1 MGCQSVGESP
11 AEVSL
16 EECAHQRPTGS
27 PEMAWNCS
35 WEIHAQNRNKVCPGA
50 SEAPELYSRGFL
62 TMQQIEPYPPPVIMS
77 YIFLLICLCGLV
89 GNGVVLWFFGFSIKR
104 NPFSIYFLHLAVADI
119 GYLFCKAVLSV
130 MQAGAFPGAFPT
142 YIRFVSRILSLAA
155 FLTSVSLL
163 PAVSTERCL
172 SVLFPT
178 WYCYRRPK
186 RMSAL
191 VSALLWALAFLIT
204 TIHTYFCVYIAPGPS
219 WGGCTHMDIFLG
231 ILLFL
236 ILAPLMVLAC
246 LVLLVKVECRASRRH
261 QSSKLNNVI
270 LAMVSVFLVSSIY
283 LGIDWFLF
291 WVFEIPAPFPE
302 YVTDAFIC
310 VNSSAKPVVYFLVG
324 RDKKQRF
331 WEPLRVVFQRA
342 LRDGAE
348 LKESGDTPNTV
359 AMEMQP
365 AVATS

>member
-1 MGCQSVGESP
+1 
-11 AEVSL
+11 
-16 EECAHQRPTGS
+16 
-27 PEMAWNCS
+27 MAWNCS